1 MLALYQRDI
10 WPCQGG
16 YVIQW
21 NCFGTFFI
29 VEGNQNFV
37 VVEIDGIHKGI
48 NESFPMAFDL
58 RVHLVEPGQSE
69 LRKSGLCLDLASF
82 F

>member
-1 MLALYQRDI
+1 MFCQVSGS
-10 WPCQGG
+10 QGG

-21 NCFGTFFI
+21 NYFGTFFI

-48 NESFPMAFDL
+48 NESFTMAFDL
-58 RVHLVEPGQSE
+58 RVHLVEPGQPE
-69 LRKSGLCLDLASF
+69 LHKSGLSLDLASF